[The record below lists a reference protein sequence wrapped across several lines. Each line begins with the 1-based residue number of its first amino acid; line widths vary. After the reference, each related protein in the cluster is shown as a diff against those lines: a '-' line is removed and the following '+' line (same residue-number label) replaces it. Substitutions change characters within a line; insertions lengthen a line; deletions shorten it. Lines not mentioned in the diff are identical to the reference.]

1 VFNDSKRLARA
12 LHISLQ
18 KLGAISNILVWRI
31 KVKSKNRN
39 WMLMLFAYA
48 CAAIL
53 VANHALV
60 ASAVKARQLSQGE
73 SAKISGLILSRDGD
87 LIRVH
92 DKKSGQVVVVRID
105 GSTKVERTKYKFPFY
120 RHLDMD
126 VTALLPGLNIEAEG
140 VGDSVGQLDAQKI
153 SFNPDDFAIEVAE
166 EQQALANKAATQ
178 RAQASADQ
186 AGKEASQAQTS
197 ADQAQNSADTAQNSA
212 DQASI
217 AAQTAGVLGLADAA
231 AVAGVNQRVSDLDD
245 YKNEFQ
251 VDVFF
256 PEGSTVLGETAKRDL
271 ANLADIAKSLNGY
284 MIEISGYAAH
294 HKFSTTE
301 DQKLSEERAA
311 VVARYFLEVKDVP
324 MRRILVPV
332 GYGATHPVASNESA
346 QGRDLNRHVD
356 VKVLVNTSVRQGT

>member
-1 VFNDSKRLARA
+1 
-12 LHISLQ
+12 
-18 KLGAISNILVWRI
+18 
-31 KVKSKNRN
+31 VKSKNPN

-48 CAAIL
+48 FAVILLAHHAA
-53 VANHALV
+53 A
-60 ASAVKARQLSQGE
+60 ASGDKARQLSQGE
-73 SAKISGLILSRDGD
+73 SATISGLILSRDGD

-92 DKKSGQVVVVRID
+92 DKKSGEVVVVRID
-105 GSTKVERTKYKFPFY
+105 DSTKVERTKYKLPYY
-120 RHLDMD
+120 RHVDMD

-140 VGDSVGQLDAQKI
+140 VGNSIGQLDAHKI
-153 SFNPDDFAIEVAE
+153 SFSPDEFAIEVAE
-166 EQQALANKAATQ
+166 EQQVLANQAATA

-186 AGKEASQAQTS
+186 ADKEASQAQTS
-197 ADQAQNSADTAQNSA
+197 ADRARNSADTAQNSA
-212 DQASI
+212 DQAST
-217 AAQTAGVLGLADAA
+217 AAQTAGALGLADAG
-231 AVAGVNQRVSDLDD
+231 AVAGINQRVSNVDD
-245 YKNEFQ
+245 YKNEFE

-294 HKFSTTE
+294 YKFSAAE

-311 VVARYFLEVKDVP
+311 AVARYFLEVKNIP

-332 GYGATHPVASNESA
+332 GYGATHPVASNQNA

-356 VKVLVNTSVRQGT
+356 IKVLVNTSVRQGM